1 MFKMNLKWLIS
12 ILLVMI
18 SSSNASAYTFL
29 YEGNEQDGIDY
40 YDRLNV
46 PSTVEG
52 WHAQYLGC
60 NPYRLVWYQNSHLGV
75 VRLMRASRD
84 GKAFSV
90 SNYDNINVAMKVV
103 ADEKLL
109 DRINF
114 TRCLVLPDLSSAV
127 AGIIEKND
135 IRQLI
140 PTADADTLFWFG
152 SELSGTN
159 KPTVSKQLARSS
171 TSVALNQKVS
181 FPRVITSRRDLNDY
195 KKLQLTGELI
205 SGQLIDL
212 IDDLIVV
219 TADKPLNTVSMV
231 LNDQNEIEYAAYN
244 EDSDRTVGVILD
256 KEGAEGAENG
266 QPLKSVPEVC
276 VACHGGETIQ
286 YNERV
291 SGGDPRTRF
300 FVMDYNTFL
309 FPKLL
314 ENGSYD
320 LSGSYS
326 DLTDNEQW
334 ILWFMN
340 DALSQAN
347 QTVASVDGRPNGHTE
362 YIRKTLYQY
371 PVFSFPRI
379 GSPFDLPLLAFP
391 TYQTA
396 DVGRVPPD
404 YRSDTNEELDYSG
417 GPRQVGCNGCHYNR
431 ETNWDDINTRDLFLP
446 TGYLPPNG
454 NMPFA
459 QIGHDRFNNEPVTAC
474 RTRNWANPSNRG
486 FCFFFPG
493 FDIPDF
499 KTLQTKQASFPATRA
514 SDRNLN
520 IKQNHI
526 PLINNPVIVQ

>member
-1 MFKMNLKWLIS
+1 MFRMNLKWLIS
-12 ILLVMI
+12 MLFVVI
-18 SSSNASAYTFL
+18 SSSNVSANSFL
-29 YEGNEQDGIDY
+29 YQGDVQDGINY
-40 YDRLNV
+40 YNRLNV

-90 SNYDNINVAMKVV
+90 SNYDDINVAMRVV
-103 ADEKLL
+103 AEEKRF
-109 DRINF
+109 DRLNF
-114 TRCLVLPDLSSAV
+114 SRCLVFPYLSSAV
-127 AGIIEKND
+127 AGVIEKND

-140 PTADADTLFWFG
+140 PTADADTLFWFA

-159 KPTVSKQLARSS
+159 KPAVSKQLTRSS
-171 TSVALNQKVS
+171 TGVALNEKVS
-181 FPRVITSRRDLNDY
+181 FPRVITSRRDIDAY
-195 KKLQLTGELI
+195 KELRVTGEFI
-205 SGQLIDL
+205 SNQLIDL
-212 IDDLIVV
+212 IDDLVII

-231 LNDQNEIEYAAYN
+231 LNDQNEIEYAAYD
-244 EDSDRTVGVILD
+244 EDGDRAVEVILD
-256 KEGAEGAENG
+256 QEGK
-266 QPLKSVPEVC
+266 KSVPEVC
-276 VACHGGETIQ
+276 NACHGGKLKSQSQSDFTRI
-286 YNERV
+286 

-314 ENGSYD
+314 ENGSYN
-320 LSGSYS
+320 LSGRYS

-340 DALSQAN
+340 DALAQAN
-347 QTVASVDGRPNGHTE
+347 QTVASVDGRPNGHTD

-431 ETNWDDINTRDLFLP
+431 ETNWDDINTRDLYLP